1 MNFKTDFIALLKYKK
16 TEEGGRKSYALSG
29 YRPTIKFPF
38 SEMQTSGI
46 QTFIDK
52 EKVFPGEMVKAE
64 IKILSDEYFKYQ
76 LCENLEFDFRE
87 GQNIIGTGKIISILN
102 PKLKSKKN
110 TIMDSRIIYEA
121 NKTYHNTIEWLTP
134 STKSESEWIYLN
146 FEETKSENLI
156 QEIIESF
163 FESEILFVSL
173 TRNESFQTEKTN
185 IVVKIKEYLTIQ
197 EFTIW
202 NQEFSK
208 VLEFNK
214 IGIYRKGIKASH

>member
-29 YRPTIKFPF
+29 YRPTIKFSF

-52 EKVFPGEMVKAE
+52 EKVFPGDTVKAE
-64 IKILSDEYFKYQ
+64 IKLLSEEYFKYQ
-76 LCENLEFDFRE
+76 LCENSEFDFRE
-87 GQNIIGTGKIISILN
+87 GPNIIGTGKIISILN
-102 PKLKSKKN
+102 PKLKSEKN
-110 TIMDSRIIYEA
+110 TIMDSRIIYET
-121 NKTYHNTIEWLTP
+121 NKTFHNKIEWLISLP
-134 STKSESEWIYLN
+134 KSESEWVYLN
-146 FEETKSENLI
+146 SEKSNSENSI
-156 QEIIESF
+156 QEIIESY

-185 IVVKIKEYLTIQ
+185 IIGKINEYLKTQ
-197 EFTIW
+197 DFSIW